1 MSFGTVV
8 LAISC
13 IALYVVGAVFM
24 YRALVSAGSSIP
36 VVAFIPVL
44 PVGTAELAACMY
56 KACGEGIKPT
66 YVWTVFFIGMFS
78 SFVGPFF
85 RLVFFVAWICFTIIV
100 WIEIFNVFRC
110 IEDCGQEAGWI
121 IAVRLFLQFIG
132 HIIMCH
138 LISIA
143 IYNYE
148 NERD

>member
-56 KACGEGIKPT
+56 KACGEGIKPI
-66 YVWTVFFIGMFS
+66 YVWTVFFISMFS
-78 SFVGPFF
+78 SFVGLFF
-85 RLVFFVAWICFTIIV
+85 RLVFFVAWICFTVIV

-121 IAVRLFLQFIG
+121 ITARLFLPFIG

>member
-1 MSFGTVV
+1 M
-8 LAISC
+8 
-13 IALYVVGAVFM
+13 
-24 YRALVSAGSSIP
+24 
-36 VVAFIPVL
+36 
-44 PVGTAELAACMY
+44 
-56 KACGEGIKPT
+56 
-66 YVWTVFFIGMFS
+66 WTVFFIGMFS

-110 IEDCGQEAGWI
+110 IEDCGQEAGGI
-121 IAVRLFLQFIG
+121 IAVRLFLPFIG

>member
-100 WIEIFNVFRC
+100 WIEIFNVFRY
-110 IEDCGQEAGWI
+110 IEDCRQEAGWI
-121 IAVRLFLQFIG
+121 IEVRLFLPFIG